1 MNKLKNLL
9 NDKVFVTILRCIFCL
24 IIGIVAFLSY
34 FFTHERTYGD
44 ISTAFFIPACILL
57 FIGFLSCVNH
67 YGGMDFINYGTVTM
81 LSFLKRNPEKPYE
94 DLIDYKEYKNERRE
108 FEGPIFLPYFIFG
121 LVFLVVAIIFY
132 VIFKQSI

>member
-1 MNKLKNLL
+1 
-9 NDKVFVTILRCIFCL
+9 
-24 IIGIVAFLSY
+24 
-34 FFTHERTYGD
+34 
-44 ISTAFFIPACILL
+44 
-57 FIGFLSCVNH
+57 
-67 YGGMDFINYGTVTM
+67 MDFINYGTVTM

-94 DLIDYKEYKNERRE
+94 DLIDYKEYKNEKRE